1 MEKSYDSEDKFYE
14 DETPN
19 LTESS
24 VVTKSY
30 RQKHLIQIF

>member
-1 MEKSYDSEDKFYE
+1 MEKSYDSEDKVYE

-19 LTESS
+19 LTAYS

-30 RQKHLIQIF
+30 RQKHFIQMF

>member
-19 LTESS
+19 LTESPIMI
-24 VVTKSY
+24 KSY
-30 RQKHLIQIF
+30 E